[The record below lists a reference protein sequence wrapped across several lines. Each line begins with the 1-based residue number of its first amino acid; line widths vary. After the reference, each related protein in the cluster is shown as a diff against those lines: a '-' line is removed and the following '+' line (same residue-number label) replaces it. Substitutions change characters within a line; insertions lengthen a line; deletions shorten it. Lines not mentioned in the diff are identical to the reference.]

1 MHNNTEERHF
11 IKLSEK
17 HLKGKKK
24 LLEFS
29 VDELITAKELP
40 FPAQPIPSQRDSHC
54 PFSTEIPRSPRTE
67 LAPHPTSLFGPLSIV
82 EGILPHHLSFLASH
96 TALPSTFSLSL
107 PILQSYSQGPVS
119 LLSFFSFDT
128 FFLGNYIIPFHS
140 LHTQV
145 GNCRQQWY
153 PQAETSISNLTLPSP
168 NSISGLMR

>member
-107 PILQSYSQGPVS
+107 CL
-119 LLSFFSFDT
+119 FFSLIRRGL
-128 FFLGNYIIPFHS
+128 FLCSLSSHLTHSSWVITSSPFIVYTPRSVTVDNSDPHRLRPLSLTSHS
-140 LHTQV
+140 QV
-145 GNCRQQWY
+145 LIASQD
-153 PQAETSISNLTLPSP
+153 
-168 NSISGLMR
+168 